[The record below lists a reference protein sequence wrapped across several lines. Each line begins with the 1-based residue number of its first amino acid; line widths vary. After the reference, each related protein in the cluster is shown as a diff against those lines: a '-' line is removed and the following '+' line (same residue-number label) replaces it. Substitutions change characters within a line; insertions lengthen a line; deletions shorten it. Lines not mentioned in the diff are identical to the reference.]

1 MPELSARRTS
11 FCPRNATSFCERTA
25 SLRRYEINVAVS
37 ECIVANKLPFWMLYL
52 ASSPFP
58 IVSGSTITDQQSA
71 HDNANNKHYL
81 INIFPAENLLP
92 ASDWKSAFRMGSA
105 CKALRGAGF

>member
-11 FCPRNATSFCERTA
+11 YCNRNATSYCERTA
-25 SLRRYEINVAVS
+25 SLRRNAIKDAVS
-37 ECIVANKLPFWMLYL
+37 DCIDAYKLSFRMLYL

-58 IVSGSTITDQQSA
+58 IVAGSTITDQQSA

-81 INIFPAENLLP
+81 FNIFPAENLLP
-92 ASDWKSAFRMGSA
+92 DSDLKSAFRMGSA